1 MSKLLSIGSPSLV
14 ADLVGQNEK
23 LSISQASLA
32 DGASLS
38 GVDLL
43 YLNGFEL
50 SGQELVKAGLIAQ
63 AFEKGIPVLY
73 EMSDP
78 DAMAQVSAFT
88 CNARLVLLQP
98 LKSRRASYISI
109 LDPHG
114 MQQIGFTQEET
125 RLFMHAKSPEGGAA
139 SRKAFT
145 PAYADYESSAP
156 VYRVA
161 SNPGALARLVRTH
174 LDKFSE
180 VDQFVGTTSFFAS
193 GSNNL
198 PAYAKNEGYVDLGP
212 RSWSPDSKN
221 APGCQGQINVNFMY
235 GLYSVTSP
243 NYKYL
248 EIQTVGT
255 GCSITGSPPGGDW
268 ESGYYQ
274 EQIEVS
280 YGPSSSTLPSGSAID
295 KTAPLNAVNSSSVAA
310 TTGFSLGVSLGGDR
324 SGPEA
329 SISANYDSSKT
340 TTINLTD
347 WGVIN
352 QSPPTQGNWKFNM
365 NTASDGTPYRVGDPV
380 SLVWTGLGCFG
391 VRGIPNLSRNNNMPT
406 NETVWRFPNN
416 CTDTLPFSFNIKQH
430 IARCQITWAN
440 FFTYTV
446 YNPTNAFRCDIQA
459 SFNLGTVKPTP

>member
-23 LSISQASLA
+23 LSIFQASLA

-43 YLNGFEL
+43 YLNGFEF
-50 SGQELVKAGLIAQ
+50 SGQELVKAGLITQ

-114 MQQIGFTQEET
+114 MQQVRFTQEET

-180 VDQFVGTTSFFAS
+180 VDQFVGTTSFFAP
-193 GSNNL
+193 GSNNI
-198 PAYAKNEGYVDLGP
+198 PDYAKNEGYVGLLP
-212 RSWSPDSKN
+212 HSWSPDSKN
-221 APGCQGQINVNFMY
+221 APGCQGQISVDFMY

-248 EIQTVGT
+248 QIQTVGT
-255 GCSITGSPPGGDW
+255 GCSITGSPQPNNWD
-268 ESGYYQ
+268 SGYYQ

-280 YGPSSSTLPSGSAID
+280 YGPSSSNLPSGSAID
-295 KTAPLNAVNSSSVAA
+295 KTAPENSVNSSSVSA
-310 TTGFSLGVSLGGDR
+310 TTGFSLGVSFGRDG

-329 SISANYDSSKT
+329 LVSVTYDSSKT
-340 TTINLTD
+340 TTITLTD
-347 WGVIN
+347 WVVIN
-352 QSPPTQGNWKFNM
+352 QCPPTQGNWKFNM
-365 NTASDGTPYRVGDPV
+365 NTADDGTPYTVGNPTT
-380 SLVWTGLGCFG
+380 LVWDGVLNFG
-391 VRGIPNLSRNNNMPT
+391 VRGVPVLSRNNNMPT

-416 CTDTLPFSFNIKQH
+416 CKDTVPFSFNITQH
-430 IARCQITWAN
+430 IARCQITWSN
-440 FFTYTV
+440 GFTYHANT
-446 YNPTNAFRCDIQA
+446 PKNALWYGTHWN
-459 SFNLGTVKPTP
+459 FNLGAVRPTF